1 MNINNYPDNRNPL
14 TMPLV
19 PTTYKGTHFS
29 HGGIGGYVEV
39 PTLDDLYA
47 ITSDDGPSAPINPDG
62 VTSGRRKIGM
72 IVYVIKDK
80 KYYQLRPKF
89 KDTKKEIS
97 WEVLNTI
104 GDGFRGLLINPL
116 IPYGYCEDSTLNW
129 SSLSGQFINNNIPIE
144 NFNSLKKYGFYAD
157 LLDESSLQDGY
168 VVGTGNLTDGVS
180 CFGNLPEKEDPWV
193 EIFVKEGFNTL
204 SDLNV
209 FASGN
214 AAAYPGQ
221 ICSAIDTNKVYL
233 LASGIS
239 GLTPQEITSNNG
251 SSSELFTGNFTV
263 SIKDGKTFGQYQN
276 GDLIEASGKS
286 AVDVIKMACF
296 EALDPTVTLTSSST
310 IPFGSTGVNI
320 SLNFSKII
328 NTQGA
333 SVAVNKI
340 ERKRAAD
347 PDTSWNTLTSDLNA
361 VSPLSDSFTQTQ
373 YDTSFVN
380 YRYTVTDTANATKT
394 VSLNITPAA
403 YAAPTISS
411 VNAGS
416 ATRYKGDT
424 ATTYAG
430 TITRNSPLIAITS
443 YKLQKSIDSGVT
455 WSDVGSSVS
464 VTGNPATISVSLSE
478 TNAGDT
484 NLKNADTV
492 QYRISVTDTY
502 QTTNLTAS
510 TITFVH
516 KRGIIYK
523 AAGSFALAT
532 QALTLNDID
541 TAPNLS
547 LSDTRGSTINGVTA
561 ALGVYVYY
569 VYKSTLG
576 NLTNVT
582 QLPSSEV
589 FGSFSK
595 ISNISGTNSNGATV
609 SYIVYVTNS
618 DGAFTN
624 KNLQFI

>member
-1 MNINNYPDNRNPL
+1 MPEILPIQDGGFSLGTQIVPVNNL
-14 TMPLV
+14 L
-19 PTTYKGTHFS
+19 GTHFS
-29 HGGIGGYVEV
+29 HWGIGGLVEL
-39 PTLDDLYA
+39 PSLQYLYDIPIDSLIA
-47 ITSDDGPSAPINPDG
+47 SDKLS
-62 VTSGRRKIGM
+62 SGRRKLGM
-72 IVYVIKDK
+72 IVYVIENNKFF
-80 KYYQLRPKF
+80 QLKPRR
-89 KDTKKEIS
+89 KDTLSYIS
-97 WEVLNTI
+97 ISEWNDPATTDAQRMVWLDPSQDRE
-104 GDGFRGLLINPL
+104 
-116 IPYGYCEDSTLNW
+116 
-129 SSLSGQFINNNIPIE
+129 
-144 NFNSLKKYGFYAD
+144 
-157 LLDESSLQDGY
+157 DESF
-168 VVGTGNLTDGVS
+168 NLIEGSHNPADAWSEV
-180 CFGNLPEKEDPWV
+180 
-193 EIFVKEGFNTL
+193 FVKPAFETF
-204 SDLNV
+204 SDLN
-209 FASGN
+209 FYATGTYSP
-214 AAAYPGQ
+214 AYTGQ
-221 ICSAIDTNKVYL
+221 ICSVTDTNKVYL

-276 GDLIEASGKS
+276 GDFIPASGKS

-310 IPFGSTGVNI
+310 IPFGSTDVNI

-373 YDTSFVN
+373 YDTSLVN

-411 VNAGS
+411 VNVGS

-443 YKLQKSIDSGVT
+443 YKLQKSINSGAT

-464 VTGNPATISVSLSE
+464 VTGNPTPISVSLSE
-478 TNAGDT
+478 TTDGAADT
-484 NLKNADTV
+484 NLKNTDTV

-523 AAGSFALAT
+523 SAGSFALAT